1 MAQEKYIG
9 TEDFHTKA
17 VLLMI
22 KLMEMDNF
30 SKILNSF
37 TEESSI
43 MEKLKVRDVFPK
55 VKK

>member
-1 MAQEKYIG
+1 
-9 TEDFHTKA
+9 
-17 VLLMI
+17 MI

-30 SKILNSF
+30 SKTINSF